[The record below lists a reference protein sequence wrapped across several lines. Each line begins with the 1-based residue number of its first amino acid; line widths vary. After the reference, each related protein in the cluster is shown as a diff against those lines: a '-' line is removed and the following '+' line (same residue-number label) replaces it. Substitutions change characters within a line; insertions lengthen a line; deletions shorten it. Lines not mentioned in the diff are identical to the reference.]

1 MELEKEVISCQ
12 DELLAK
18 ERKMQKEV
26 EESNER
32 LFRAE
37 KREEEARKEE
47 EEKWKDKLDEVV
59 KVSKIIACFCVYSTM
74 GAMTT

>member
-1 MELEKEVISCQ
+1 MELEKEAISCQ

-59 KVSKIIACFCVYSTM
+59 KVSKIIA
-74 GAMTT
+74 

>member
-1 MELEKEVISCQ
+1 
-12 DELLAK
+12 
-18 ERKMQKEV
+18 MQKEV

-37 KREEEARKEE
+37 KREDEARKEE

-59 KVSKIIACFCVYSTM
+59 KVSKLLRVLEYYKWSNKSL
-74 GAMTT
+74 TTPKTEMNGN